1 MAWYKSA
8 YLEYHGSD
16 LLEHNPCSVEF
27 ENEES
32 TDKFI
37 CISTQQIS
45 IDCETK
51 VEFHHYFIKRYNQPE
66 RKILCH
72 NATLDE
78 WCGDAFPAN
87 VFVVIKKPK
96 RHTSDII
103 KLRVYRK
110 ELPGDF
116 WDSSVNIAVVT
127 SLPAVIVLVT
137 VVIISCCYY
146 HRKSRVARA
155 MRVQYQTTA
164 GAVTVQTGQGYTTSS
179 QPVSSYQP
187 IPQEAGS
194 QQLPAGYHIHTMQI
208 AAPVNQGTSQA
219 GSNQPLVAPSAP
231 SMEPDEA
238 PPPSYDSLWS

>member
-1 MAWYKSA
+1 MESASVMKWIILSILLDAFKLISTQKDTHLTITDRQCGKTYKMAWYKSA

-110 ELPGDF
+110 E
-116 WDSSVNIAVVT
+116 
-127 SLPAVIVLVT
+127 
-137 VVIISCCYY
+137 C
-146 HRKSRVARA
+146 
-155 MRVQYQTTA
+155 
-164 GAVTVQTGQGYTTSS
+164 QGYTTSS